1 MLTIT
6 VPGHGLGTTPP
17 GSVGGGFGVTRVSA
31 VTFTTCLL
39 WMKLRDMKGD
49 PLEGVRL
56 RVEASESQKVN
67 TSYLRAVD
75 AVDVET
81 NELGYAEVKVI
92 EGTVVKV
99 TCRSIRKAAFNV
111 NTEGQTSINLAD
123 YCA

>member
-31 VTFTTCLL
+31 VTFTICLL

-67 TSYLRAVD
+67 TSYLRAAD

-111 NTEGQTSINLAD
+111 NTEGQTNINLAD